1 MATIDFSSKCLLMH
15 TSECLLIGRPPSIH
29 KLQSGS
35 SMECDVVVG
44 VANLLLLPLLP
55 RRSRMDGVV
64 VYMKRR
70 DMTTTS

>member
-1 MATIDFSSKCLLMH
+1 M
-15 TSECLLIGRPPSIH
+15 
-29 KLQSGS
+29 QSGS